1 MLSEEERKRIEA
13 VIDKELGGT
22 EGVMIRTLLI
32 SAIAEQPIDITT
44 VKGKRFLEVTVD
56 PSFIYP
62 LIYGAGPRRRAT
74 VMENIKIKDRQGHK
88 SMVSFN
94 DIWIILPMPKEGFT
108 DEELRG
114 VNIAD
119 GEQVNP
125 STGEKLRDMIR
136 NSYHCKDES
145 EVDYFLRR
153 YLAS

>member
-1 MLSEEERKRIEA
+1 MLSEEERKRIES

-22 EGVMIRTLLI
+22 EGVMIRTLVI

-44 VKGKRFLEVTVD
+44 SSGKRFLEVTVD

-62 LIYGAGPRRRAT
+62 LMYGAGSKRAAT
-74 VMENIKIKDRQGHK
+74 VMENIKVKDRQGHK

-108 DEELRG
+108 DETLKG

-136 NSYHCKDES
+136 KSYHCKDET